1 MGQRMTFNKLGC
13 TVLVALAA
21 ISFLVGCPAA
31 ENPLPGVV
39 PPDETFY
46 VGSNACGSC
55 HANIAAQH
63 ARTGHSQAL
72 KPVLS
77 EPPMYPAPAAGLPS
91 PPPGHQ
97 WTDIAYV
104 IGGYE
109 LAARFVNTQGF
120 LVTGPT
126 AQYDPAIP
134 AIGLSAGFVPYLA
147 DATGPTPFDFKDF
160 YRVTTGPVPL
170 GSSGGDRQENRP
182 GINGVWAESGV
193 QCEACH
199 GPGSLH
205 VPNPTAG
212 NIQLD
217 ANSTAC
223 SGCHTNGTNSQ
234 VIQASGGL
242 IDGFQQ
248 WTELK
253 ASPHTG
259 FSCNTC
265 HNPHASVA
273 YDRANA
279 IRNQCRAC
287 HPNQDMAL
295 HQGFV
300 YVNGSYSEP
309 VTCESCHMPFAVKTR
324 SQNTITLTNG
334 STATFG
340 DTQSHIF
347 RLNPSVN
354 GLADMFAEGGTVVAR
369 DTAGQSSISTCF
381 VCQRCHN
388 GQGNAFAFPADQGCA
403 FGSDIHVRG
412 D

>member
-1 MGQRMTFNKLGC
+1 MTFNKVGC

-21 ISFLVGCPAA
+21 LSLLVGCP
-31 ENPLPGVV
+31 EMDDLLPGVV
-39 PPDETFY
+39 PPDEQFY
-46 VGSNACGSC
+46 VGADACGAC
-55 HANIAAQH
+55 HANFTAQH

-77 EPPMYPAPAAGLPS
+77 APPTYPQPAVGLPS
-91 PPPGHQ
+91 PPPGNE

-120 LVTGPT
+120 LVTGPD
-126 AQYDPAIP
+126 AQYNQAIG
-134 AIGLSAGFVPYLA
+134 AIGLPAGFVPFLA
-147 DATGPTPFDFKDF
+147 DAAGSTPFDFADF
-160 YRVTTGPVPL
+160 SRLTTGPVPL
-170 GSSGGDRQENRP
+170 DESNGERQDNRP
-182 GINGVWAESGV
+182 GINGVWAEAGV

-217 ANSTAC
+217 ANSTSC
-223 SGCHTNGTNSQ
+223 SRCHSNGADAET
-234 VIQASGGL
+234 IQAGGGL
-242 IDGFQQ
+242 INGFQQ
-248 WTELK
+248 WTELQ
-253 ASPHTG
+253 ASPHAG
-259 FSCNTC
+259 FSCSIC

-273 YDRANA
+273 YDRQNA
-279 IRNQCRAC
+279 IRNDCRVC
-287 HPNQDMAL
+287 HSNMDNAL
-295 HQGFV
+295 HEGLV
-300 YVNGSYSEP
+300 YTRGDYTEP
-309 VTCESCHMPFAVKTR
+309 VTCESCHMPFAVATR

-334 STATFG
+334 RTALFG

-347 RLNPSVN
+347 RLDPSPN
-354 GLADMFAEGGTVVAR
+354 GLEDMFAEGGATVAR
-369 DTAGQSSISTCF
+369 DANGQASISTCF

-388 GQGNAFAFPADQGCA
+388 GQGNAFAFPPDQGCA
-403 FGSDIHVRG
+403 FGSDIHSTS